1 MVAFDLGHRAFVVEV
16 VHGAVNFRVEVMV
29 VLKDFELTR
38 GVSVEGSGRW
48 EWGGLEGLDVLMR
61 VPVDHTVYVGVF
73 TILELDI
80 LSWLHF
86 ATGKPDVEGDIVHAF
101 IPLVPFRDL
110 RSWSIIFPSSPWV
123 SLLPFVGWSIIAISS
138 W

>member
-1 MVAFDLGHRAFVVEV
+1 M
-16 VHGAVNFRVEVMV
+16 
-29 VLKDFELTR
+29 
-38 GVSVEGSGRW
+38 EGSGRW

-73 TILELDI
+73 AILELDI

-86 ATGKPDVEGDIVHAF
+86 ATGKPDVEGDIVRAF
-101 IPLVPFRDL
+101 IPLVPFQDL

-123 SLLPFVGWSIIAISS
+123 SLLPFVGWSIITISS